1 MTASQIHVSAES
13 AIFMDETSGRVLFG
27 KDIHKKMSIASIT
40 KVMTAIIAIESGKLN
55 QTVTISENA
64 YGTEGS
70 SLYLKKGEKIKLKD
84 LVYGLLMRSG
94 NDAAVAIAE
103 KVSGSTEGFVYQM
116 NKKAKELG
124 MLDTTFAN
132 PHGLDDK
139 RHRSTAYDMALLTQ
153 YAMQNKTFQS
163 MFKTKFYTS
172 PQGGESWDRHWKN
185 KNKLLFNYDY
195 STGGKTGYTKKTG
208 RTLISTATKG
218 NKDFI
223 VVTLSDGDDWNDHR
237 TLFDWGFAHFNMVKV
252 MHRGKLNGIKKTY
265 YNNRAVFLHRDI
277 ILPLMPKE
285 KAHLVTRLTLY
296 KPKEGKQFHELPQM
310 AGRLKVI
317 VQGKVL
323 DSVPV
328 YYTRAEKDHKKFW
341 SLVQVS
347 IGTMLELNND

>member
-1 MTASQIHVSAES
+1 MALNQIHVSAES

-55 QTVTISENA
+55 QMVTISENSH
-64 YGTEGS
+64 GTEGS
-70 SLYLKKGEKIKLKD
+70 SLYLKKGEKIKLRD

-103 KVSGSTEGFVYQM
+103 KVSGSATGFVYQM

-124 MLDTTFAN
+124 MLDTTFTN
-132 PHGLDDK
+132 PHGLDDAH
-139 RHRSTAYDMALLTQ
+139 HRSTAYDMALLTQ

-195 STGGKTGYTKKTG
+195 ATGGKTGYTKKTG
-208 RTLISTATKG
+208 RTLISTATKD

-237 TLFDWGFAHFNMVKV
+237 NLFDWGFAHFNMVKV
-252 MHRGKLNGIKKTY
+252 MHKGKLNGIKKTY
-265 YNNRAVFLHRDI
+265 NKRAVFLHRDI
-277 ILPLMPKE
+277 TLPLTFKE
-285 KAHLVTRLTLY
+285 KADLSTRLTLY
-296 KPKEGKQFHELPQM
+296 KPKEGTQFHKLPQI
-310 AGRLKVI
+310 AGKLQVI
-317 VQGKVL
+317 VQGKML
-323 DSVPV
+323 ESVPV
-328 YYTRAEKDHKKFW
+328 YYTPAEKDPKKFW
-341 SLVQVS
+341 SLVQVI
-347 IGTMLELNND
+347 IGNMLELNDD